1 MTLPIL
7 WFIIIAVL
15 ISAYYVLDGF
25 DLGAGILS
33 PFVAKT
39 PGEKRAL
46 MTSIGPVWDGNEVWL
61 LTAGG
66 ALFAAFAPAY
76 ATVFSGFY
84 LAIMLVLFGLI
95 IRAVSLE
102 FRAHDPKWQKFWDA
116 CFFVGSLVP
125 ALLFGVALGNCLQG
139 VPLDAAGNY
148 IGSFFGLLTPFPLLC
163 GLLGLSTI
171 ILQGACWLAAKI
183 EEGTDLHKRAVTA
196 RVVMQVVTAVLV
208 VAVSIMFFNFVGFPP
223 GEAPALP
230 CSSVAFWS
238 RPSSLAFWPRDATGT
253 GWRSAPIPSSASRSS
268 SRSCSPCSP
277 ISSFPRVP
285 VRPLTCSPQL
295 RALMDLR

>member
-25 DLGAGILS
+25 DLGAGIPL
-33 PFVAKT
+33 
-39 PGEKRAL
+39 AL
-46 MTSIGPVWDGNEVWL
+46 RGKDSGRKARHDLHRSGLGWQRGLASDCGWCP
-61 LTAGG
+61 
-66 ALFAAFAPAY
+66 LFAAFAPAY

-102 FRAHDPKWQKFWDA
+102 FRAHDRSGRSSGTSASSWGLSFPLFSLASPSAIA
-116 CFFVGSLVP
+116 CKI
-125 ALLFGVALGNCLQG
+125 
-139 VPLDAAGNY
+139 VPLDAAGSHRLVLWPAHAVPASVRPARPVDY
-148 IGSFFGLLTPFPLLC
+148 H
-163 GLLGLSTI
+163 
-171 ILQGACWLAAKI
+171 LAGCVLAR
-183 EEGTDLHKRAVTA
+183 GQDRGRARTCTSVRTA

-223 GEAPALP
+223 GEAPACRSS

-238 RPSSLAFWPRDATGT
+238 
-253 GWRSAPIPSSASRSS
+253 
-268 SRSCSPCSP
+268 
-277 ISSFPRVP
+277 
-285 VRPLTCSPQL
+285 
-295 RALMDLR
+295 